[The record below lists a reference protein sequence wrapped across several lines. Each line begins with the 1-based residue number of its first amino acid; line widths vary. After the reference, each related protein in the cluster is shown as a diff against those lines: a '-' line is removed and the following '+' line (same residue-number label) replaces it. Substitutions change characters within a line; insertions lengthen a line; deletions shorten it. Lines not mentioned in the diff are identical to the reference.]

1 MTGCSLT
8 KDNLEDATIY
18 TTVYPIEYLTEFLY
32 SDYATIESI
41 YPNGAD
47 VTTYELTEKQLK
59 EYADSDLFIYNGLGN
74 EKNIA
79 KDMIN
84 INDNLLIIDV
94 SNGLNYTY
102 GIEELWMS
110 PNNYLMLAKNI
121 KDYLIEYLESTT
133 IIDYVENKY
142 DELAEILSLKDA
154 DLRAIGKEARENG
167 TNTLIVSND
176 VFKYLENY
184 GFEIISLDEAT
195 VTESTLNSIRDEFDE
210 GTYDTIIVLDNNYTD
225 NIKSIQNAYEG
236 YQGGKNGNPATDDY
250 IQAVD
255 HSLSAYVASL
265 SPEADSRVREAIQ
278 NAIDAIQQMGEPFAK
293 TARDP
298 AYDSINQNAIAAC
311 QEVTDDLDEVLNLL
325 SNQ

>member
-1 MTGCSLT
+1 MNLIKKGFLLILAIFLTTGCSLT
-8 KDNLEDATIY
+8 KDSLEDATIY
-18 TTVYPIEYLTEFLY
+18 TTVYPIKYLTEFLY
-32 SDYATIESI
+32 SDYAEVDSI

-47 VTTYELTEKQLK
+47 VLNYELTEKQLR
-59 EYADSDLFIYNGLGN
+59 EYAKSDLFIYNGLGN

-133 IIDYVENKY
+133 IIDYVKGKY

-184 GFEIISLDEAT
+184 GFEVISLDEET
-195 VTESTLNSIRDEFDE
+195 VTESTLNSVRDEFDE
-210 GTYDTIIVLDNNYTD
+210 GTYDTIIVLDDNYTD
-225 NIKSIQNAYEG
+225 SINSIIEDYEANTIDVSSMASFVEG
-236 YQGGKNGNPATDDY
+236 SSDY
-250 IQAVD
+250 ITVM
-255 HSLSAYVASL
+255 
-265 SPEADSRVREAIQ
+265 
-278 NAIDAIQQMGEPFAK
+278 QQF
-293 TARDP
+293 
-298 AYDSINQNAIAAC
+298 I
-311 QEVTDDLDEVLNLL
+311 DDLRNLSL
-325 SNQ
+325 TD

>member
-1 MTGCSLT
+1 MNLIKKGFLLVLAIFLTTGCSLT
-8 KDNLEDATIY
+8 KDSLEDATIY
-18 TTVYPIEYLTEFLY
+18 TTVYPIKYLTEFLY
-32 SDYATIESI
+32 SDYAEVDSI

-47 VTTYELTEKQLK
+47 VSNYELTEKQLR
-59 EYADSDLFIYNGLGN
+59 EYAKSDLFIYNGLGN

-133 IIDYVENKY
+133 IIDYVKGKY

-184 GFEIISLDEAT
+184 GFEVISLDEET
-195 VTESTLNSIRDEFDE
+195 VTESTLNSVRDEFDE
-210 GTYDTIIVLDNNYTD
+210 GTYDTIIVLDDNYTD
-225 NIKSIQNAYEG
+225 SINSIIGDYEANTIDVSSMASFVEG
-236 YQGGKNGNPATDDY
+236 SSDY
-250 IQAVD
+250 ITVM
-255 HSLSAYVASL
+255 
-265 SPEADSRVREAIQ
+265 
-278 NAIDAIQQMGEPFAK
+278 QQF
-293 TARDP
+293 
-298 AYDSINQNAIAAC
+298 I
-311 QEVTDDLDEVLNLL
+311 DDLRNLSL
-325 SNQ
+325 TD

>member
-1 MTGCSLT
+1 MNLIKKGFLLILAIFLTTGCSLT
-8 KDNLEDATIY
+8 KDSLEDATIY
-18 TTVYPIEYLTEFLY
+18 TTVYPIKYLTEFLY
-32 SDYATIESI
+32 SDYAEVDSI

-47 VTTYELTEKQLK
+47 VSNYELTEKQLR
-59 EYADSDLFIYNGLGN
+59 EYAKSDLFIYNGLGN

-133 IIDYVENKY
+133 IIDYVESKY

-184 GFEIISLDEAT
+184 GFEVISLDEET
-195 VTESTLNSIRDEFDE
+195 VTESTLNSVRDEFDE
-210 GTYDTIIVLDNNYTD
+210 GTYDTMIVLDNNYTD
-225 NIKSIQNAYEG
+225 SINSIIEDYEANTIDVSSMASFVEG
-236 YQGGKNGNPATDDY
+236 SSDY
-250 IQAVD
+250 ITVM
-255 HSLSAYVASL
+255 
-265 SPEADSRVREAIQ
+265 
-278 NAIDAIQQMGEPFAK
+278 QQF
-293 TARDP
+293 
-298 AYDSINQNAIAAC
+298 I
-311 QEVTDDLDEVLNLL
+311 DDLRNLSL
-325 SNQ
+325 TD

>member
-1 MTGCSLT
+1 MNLIKKGFLLVLAIFLTTGCSLT
-8 KDNLEDATIY
+8 KDSLEDATIY
-18 TTVYPIEYLTEFLY
+18 TTVYPIKYLTEFLY
-32 SDYATIESI
+32 SDYAEVDSI

-47 VTTYELTEKQLK
+47 VPNYELTEKQLR
-59 EYADSDLFIYNGLGN
+59 EYAKSDLFIYNGLGN

-133 IIDYVENKY
+133 IIDYVKGKY

-184 GFEIISLDEAT
+184 GFEVISLDEET
-195 VTESTLNSIRDEFDE
+195 VTESTLNSVRDEFDE
-210 GTYDTIIVLDNNYTD
+210 GTYDTIIVLDDNYTD
-225 NIKSIQNAYEG
+225 SINSIIEDYEANTIDVSSMASFVEG
-236 YQGGKNGNPATDDY
+236 SSDY
-250 IQAVD
+250 ITVM
-255 HSLSAYVASL
+255 
-265 SPEADSRVREAIQ
+265 
-278 NAIDAIQQMGEPFAK
+278 QQF
-293 TARDP
+293 
-298 AYDSINQNAIAAC
+298 I
-311 QEVTDDLDEVLNLL
+311 DDLRNLSL
-325 SNQ
+325 TD

>member
-1 MTGCSLT
+1 MNLIKKGFLLILAIFLTTGCSLT
-8 KDNLEDATIY
+8 KDSLEDATIY
-18 TTVYPIEYLTEFLY
+18 TTVYPIKYLTEFLY
-32 SDYATIESI
+32 SDYAEVDSI

-47 VTTYELTEKQLK
+47 VPNYELTEKQLR
-59 EYADSDLFIYNGLGN
+59 EYAKSDLFIYNGLGN

-133 IIDYVENKY
+133 IIDYVESKY

-184 GFEIISLDEAT
+184 GFEVISLDEKT
-195 VTESTLNSIRDEFDE
+195 VTESTLNSVRDEFDE

-225 NIKSIQNAYEG
+225 SINSIIEDYEA
-236 YQGGKNGNPATDDY
+236 NTIDVSSMASFVEDSSDY
-250 IQAVD
+250 ITVM
-255 HSLSAYVASL
+255 
-265 SPEADSRVREAIQ
+265 
-278 NAIDAIQQMGEPFAK
+278 QQF
-293 TARDP
+293 
-298 AYDSINQNAIAAC
+298 I
-311 QEVTDDLDEVLNLL
+311 DDLRNLSL
-325 SNQ
+325 TD

>member
-1 MTGCSLT
+1 MNLIKKGFLLILAIFLTTGCSLT
-8 KDNLEDATIY
+8 KDSLEDATIY

-32 SDYATIESI
+32 SDYAEVDSI

-47 VTTYELTEKQLK
+47 VSNYELTEKQLR
-59 EYADSDLFIYNGLGN
+59 EYAKSDLFIYNGLGN

-133 IIDYVENKY
+133 IIDYVESKY

-184 GFEIISLDEAT
+184 GFEVISLDEKT
-195 VTESTLNSIRDEFDE
+195 VTESTLNSVRDEFDE
-210 GTYDTIIVLDNNYTD
+210 GTYDTIIVLDDNYTD
-225 NIKSIQNAYEG
+225 SINSIIEDYEANTIDVSSMASFVEG
-236 YQGGKNGNPATDDY
+236 SSDY
-250 IQAVD
+250 ITVM
-255 HSLSAYVASL
+255 
-265 SPEADSRVREAIQ
+265 
-278 NAIDAIQQMGEPFAK
+278 QQF
-293 TARDP
+293 
-298 AYDSINQNAIAAC
+298 I
-311 QEVTDDLDEVLNLL
+311 DDLRNLSL
-325 SNQ
+325 TD

>member
-1 MTGCSLT
+1 MNLIKKGFLLILAIFLTTGCSLT
-8 KDNLEDATIY
+8 KDSLEDATIY
-18 TTVYPIEYLTEFLY
+18 TTVYPIGYLTEFLY
-32 SDYATIESI
+32 SDYAEVDSI

-47 VTTYELTEKQLK
+47 VSNYELTEKQLR
-59 EYADSDLFIYNGLGN
+59 EYAKSDLFIYNGLGN

-133 IIDYVENKY
+133 IIDYVESKY

-184 GFEIISLDEAT
+184 GFEVISLDEKT
-195 VTESTLNSIRDEFDE
+195 VTESTLNSVRDEFDE

-225 NIKSIQNAYEG
+225 SINSIIEDYEANTIDVSSMASFVEG
-236 YQGGKNGNPATDDY
+236 SSDY
-250 IQAVD
+250 ITVM
-255 HSLSAYVASL
+255 
-265 SPEADSRVREAIQ
+265 
-278 NAIDAIQQMGEPFAK
+278 QQF
-293 TARDP
+293 
-298 AYDSINQNAIAAC
+298 I
-311 QEVTDDLDEVLNLL
+311 DDLRNLSL
-325 SNQ
+325 TD

>member
-1 MTGCSLT
+1 MNLIKKIFLLGLTSFLMTGCSLT

-94 SNGLNYTY
+94 ANGLNYTY

-110 PNNYLMLAKNI
+110 PNNCLMLAKNI

-133 IIDYVENKY
+133 IIDYVKAKY
-142 DELAEILSLKDA
+142 AELSEILSLKDA
-154 DLRAIGKEARENG
+154 DLRAIGKEAKENG

-176 VFKYLENY
+176 VFKFLENY
-184 GFEIISLDEAT
+184 GFEIISLDENT
-195 VTESTLNSIRDEFDE
+195 LTESTFNSIREEFDD
-210 GTYDTIIVLDNNYTD
+210 GTYDTLIILDDNYTD
-225 NIKSIQNAYEG
+225 NINSIIEDYEANTISVKSMASFEDGSHDYLTNMQQFIDDIRNLSL
-236 YQGGKNGNPATDDY
+236 TD
-250 IQAVD
+250 
-255 HSLSAYVASL
+255 
-265 SPEADSRVREAIQ
+265 
-278 NAIDAIQQMGEPFAK
+278 
-293 TARDP
+293 
-298 AYDSINQNAIAAC
+298 
-311 QEVTDDLDEVLNLL
+311 
-325 SNQ
+325 

>member
-1 MTGCSLT
+1 MNLIKKIFLLGLTSFLMTGCSLT

-94 SNGLNYTY
+94 ANGLNYTY

-110 PNNYLMLAKNI
+110 PNNCLMLAKNI

-133 IIDYVENKY
+133 IIDYVKAKY
-142 DELAEILSLKDA
+142 AELSEILSLKDA
-154 DLRAIGKEARENG
+154 DLRAIGKEAKENG

-176 VFKYLENY
+176 VFKFLENY
-184 GFEIISLDEAT
+184 GFEIISLDENT
-195 VTESTLNSIRDEFDE
+195 LTESTLNSIREEFDD
-210 GTYDTIIVLDNNYTD
+210 GTYDTLIILDDNYTD
-225 NIKSIQNAYEG
+225 NINSIIEDYEANTINVKSMASFEDGSNDYLTNMQQFIDDIRNLSL
-236 YQGGKNGNPATDDY
+236 TD
-250 IQAVD
+250 
-255 HSLSAYVASL
+255 
-265 SPEADSRVREAIQ
+265 
-278 NAIDAIQQMGEPFAK
+278 
-293 TARDP
+293 
-298 AYDSINQNAIAAC
+298 
-311 QEVTDDLDEVLNLL
+311 
-325 SNQ
+325 

>member
-1 MTGCSLT
+1 M
-8 KDNLEDATIY
+8 N
-18 TTVYPIEYLTEFLY
+18 
-32 SDYATIESI
+32 
-41 YPNGAD
+41 
-47 VTTYELTEKQLK
+47 
-59 EYADSDLFIYNGLGN
+59 EYAKSDLFIYNGLGN

-225 NIKSIQNAYEG
+225 NIKSIIEESEANTINVSSMSSFIEG
-236 YQGGKNGNPATDDY
+236 SNDYVTNMQRFIDDVRNLTLTD
-250 IQAVD
+250 
-255 HSLSAYVASL
+255 
-265 SPEADSRVREAIQ
+265 
-278 NAIDAIQQMGEPFAK
+278 
-293 TARDP
+293 
-298 AYDSINQNAIAAC
+298 
-311 QEVTDDLDEVLNLL
+311 
-325 SNQ
+325 

>member
-1 MTGCSLT
+1 MNLIKKGFLLILAIFLTTGCSLT
-8 KDNLEDATIY
+8 KDSLEDATIY
-18 TTVYPIEYLTEFLY
+18 TTVYPIGYLTEFLY
-32 SDYATIESI
+32 SDYAEVDSI

-47 VTTYELTEKQLK
+47 VSNYELTEKQLR
-59 EYADSDLFIYNGLGN
+59 EYAKSDLFIYNGLGN

-133 IIDYVENKY
+133 IIDYVKGKY

-184 GFEIISLDEAT
+184 GFEVISLDEET
-195 VTESTLNSIRDEFDE
+195 VTESTLNSVRDEFDE
-210 GTYDTIIVLDNNYTD
+210 GTYDTIIVLDDNYTD
-225 NIKSIQNAYEG
+225 SINSIIGDYEANTIDVSSMASFVEG
-236 YQGGKNGNPATDDY
+236 SSDY
-250 IQAVD
+250 ITVM
-255 HSLSAYVASL
+255 
-265 SPEADSRVREAIQ
+265 
-278 NAIDAIQQMGEPFAK
+278 QQF
-293 TARDP
+293 
-298 AYDSINQNAIAAC
+298 I
-311 QEVTDDLDEVLNLL
+311 DDLRNLSL
-325 SNQ
+325 TDVKH

>member
-1 MTGCSLT
+1 MNLIKKGFLLILAIFLTTGCSLT
-8 KDNLEDATIY
+8 KDSLEDATIY
-18 TTVYPIEYLTEFLY
+18 TTVYPIKYLTEFLY
-32 SDYATIESI
+32 SDYAEVDSI

-47 VTTYELTEKQLK
+47 VPNYELTEKQLR
-59 EYADSDLFIYNGLGN
+59 EYAKSDLFIYNGLGN

-102 GIEELWMS
+102 DIEELWMS

-133 IIDYVENKY
+133 IIDYVESKY

-184 GFEIISLDEAT
+184 GFEVISLDEET
-195 VTESTLNSIRDEFDE
+195 VTESTLNSVRDEFDE

-225 NIKSIQNAYEG
+225 SINSIIEDYEANTIDVSSMASFVEG
-236 YQGGKNGNPATDDY
+236 SSDY
-250 IQAVD
+250 ITVM
-255 HSLSAYVASL
+255 
-265 SPEADSRVREAIQ
+265 
-278 NAIDAIQQMGEPFAK
+278 QQF
-293 TARDP
+293 
-298 AYDSINQNAIAAC
+298 I
-311 QEVTDDLDEVLNLL
+311 DDLRNLSL
-325 SNQ
+325 TD

>member
-1 MTGCSLT
+1 MNLIKKGFLLILAIFLTTGCSLT
-8 KDNLEDATIY
+8 KDSLEDATIY
-18 TTVYPIEYLTEFLY
+18 TTVYPIKYLTEFLY
-32 SDYATIESI
+32 SDYAEVDSI

-47 VTTYELTEKQLK
+47 VPNYELTEKQLR
-59 EYADSDLFIYNGLGN
+59 EYAKSDLFIYNGLGN

-133 IIDYVENKY
+133 IIDYVESKY

-167 TNTLIVSND
+167 ANTLIVSND

-184 GFEIISLDEAT
+184 GFEVISLDEKT
-195 VTESTLNSIRDEFDE
+195 VTESTLNSVRDEFDE

-225 NIKSIQNAYEG
+225 SINSIIEDYEANTIDVSSMASFVEG
-236 YQGGKNGNPATDDY
+236 SSDY
-250 IQAVD
+250 ITVM
-255 HSLSAYVASL
+255 
-265 SPEADSRVREAIQ
+265 
-278 NAIDAIQQMGEPFAK
+278 QQF
-293 TARDP
+293 
-298 AYDSINQNAIAAC
+298 I
-311 QEVTDDLDEVLNLL
+311 DDLRNLSL
-325 SNQ
+325 TD

>member
-1 MTGCSLT
+1 MNIIKKAVMLGLASCLVSGCSLT
-8 KDNLEDATIY
+8 KDSLEDASIY

-32 SDYATIESI
+32 SDYADIDSI

-47 VTTYELTEKQLK
+47 ITTYELTEKQL
-59 EYADSDLFIYNGLGN
+59 ESYARSDLFIYNGLGN

-84 INDNLLIIDV
+84 INDDLLIIDV

-133 IIDYVENKY
+133 IIDYVQNKY
-142 DELAEILSLKDA
+142 AELAEILSLKDA
-154 DLRAIGKEARENG
+154 DLRAIGKEASENG

-184 GFEIISLDEAT
+184 GFEIISLDEASLT
-195 VTESTLNSIRDEFDE
+195 DSILNSVREEFAE
-210 GTYDTIIVLDNNYTD
+210 ENYDTIIILDNNYTD
-225 NIKSIQNAYEG
+225 NINSIIEEYDVNTINVSSMASFTEG
-236 YQGGKNGNPATDDY
+236 SNDY
-250 IQAVD
+250 ITVTQ
-255 HSLSAYVASL
+255 
-265 SPEADSRVREAIQ
+265 RF
-278 NAIDAIQQMGEPFAK
+278 IDDIRNL
-293 TARDP
+293 TL
-298 AYDSINQNAIAAC
+298 
-311 QEVTDDLDEVLNLL
+311 TD
-325 SNQ
+325 

>member
-1 MTGCSLT
+1 MNLIKKGFLLVLAIFLTTGCSLT
-8 KDNLEDATIY
+8 KDSLEDATIY
-18 TTVYPIEYLTEFLY
+18 TTVYPIGYLTEFLY
-32 SDYATIESI
+32 SDYAEVDSI

-47 VTTYELTEKQLK
+47 VSNYELTEKQLR
-59 EYADSDLFIYNGLGN
+59 EYAKSDLFIYNGLGN

-133 IIDYVENKY
+133 IIDYVKGKY

-184 GFEIISLDEAT
+184 GFEVISLDEET
-195 VTESTLNSIRDEFDE
+195 VTESTLNSVRDEFDE
-210 GTYDTIIVLDNNYTD
+210 GTYDTIIVLDDNYTD
-225 NIKSIQNAYEG
+225 SINSIIGDYEANTIDVSSMASFVEG
-236 YQGGKNGNPATDDY
+236 SSDY
-250 IQAVD
+250 ITFM
-255 HSLSAYVASL
+255 
-265 SPEADSRVREAIQ
+265 
-278 NAIDAIQQMGEPFAK
+278 QQF
-293 TARDP
+293 
-298 AYDSINQNAIAAC
+298 I
-311 QEVTDDLDEVLNLL
+311 DDLRNLSLTL
-325 SNQ
+325 SFGEKNS

>member
-1 MTGCSLT
+1 MNLIKKGFLLILAIFLTTGCSLT
-8 KDNLEDATIY
+8 KDSLEDATIY
-18 TTVYPIEYLTEFLY
+18 TTVYPIKYLTEFLY
-32 SDYATIESI
+32 SDYAEVDSI

-47 VTTYELTEKQLK
+47 VPNYELTEKQLR
-59 EYADSDLFIYNGLGN
+59 EYAKSDLFIYNGLGN

-133 IIDYVENKY
+133 IIDYVESKY

-184 GFEIISLDEAT
+184 GFEVISLDEKT
-195 VTESTLNSIRDEFDE
+195 VTESTLNSVRDEFDE
-210 GTYDTIIVLDNNYTD
+210 GTYDTIIVLDDNYTD
-225 NIKSIQNAYEG
+225 SINSIIEDYEANTIDVSSMASFVEG
-236 YQGGKNGNPATDDY
+236 SSDY
-250 IQAVD
+250 ITVM
-255 HSLSAYVASL
+255 
-265 SPEADSRVREAIQ
+265 
-278 NAIDAIQQMGEPFAK
+278 QQF
-293 TARDP
+293 
-298 AYDSINQNAIAAC
+298 I
-311 QEVTDDLDEVLNLL
+311 DDLRNLSL
-325 SNQ
+325 TD

>member
-1 MTGCSLT
+1 MNLIKKGFLLILAIFLTTGCSLT
-8 KDNLEDATIY
+8 KDSLEDATIY
-18 TTVYPIEYLTEFLY
+18 TTVYPIGYLTEFLY
-32 SDYATIESI
+32 SDYAEVDSI

-47 VTTYELTEKQLK
+47 VSNYELTEKQLR
-59 EYADSDLFIYNGLGN
+59 EYAKSDLFIYNGLGN

-133 IIDYVENKY
+133 IIDYVKGKY

-184 GFEIISLDEAT
+184 GFEVISLDEET
-195 VTESTLNSIRDEFDE
+195 VTESTLNSVRDEFDE
-210 GTYDTIIVLDNNYTD
+210 GTYDTIIVLDDNYTD
-225 NIKSIQNAYEG
+225 SINSIIGDYEANTIDVSSMASFVEG
-236 YQGGKNGNPATDDY
+236 SSDY
-250 IQAVD
+250 ITVM
-255 HSLSAYVASL
+255 
-265 SPEADSRVREAIQ
+265 
-278 NAIDAIQQMGEPFAK
+278 QQF
-293 TARDP
+293 
-298 AYDSINQNAIAAC
+298 I
-311 QEVTDDLDEVLNLL
+311 DDLRNLSL
-325 SNQ
+325 TD

>member
-1 MTGCSLT
+1 MNLIKKGFLLVLAIFLTTGCSLT
-8 KDNLEDATIY
+8 KDSLEDATIY
-18 TTVYPIEYLTEFLY
+18 TTVYPIGYLTEFLY
-32 SDYATIESI
+32 SDYAEVDSI

-47 VTTYELTEKQLK
+47 VSNYELTEKQLR
-59 EYADSDLFIYNGLGN
+59 EYAKSDLFIYNGLGN

-133 IIDYVENKY
+133 IIDYVESKY

-184 GFEIISLDEAT
+184 GFEVI
-195 VTESTLNSIRDEFDE
+195 
-210 GTYDTIIVLDNNYTD
+210 
-225 NIKSIQNAYEG
+225 
-236 YQGGKNGNPATDDY
+236 
-250 IQAVD
+250 
-255 HSLSAYVASL
+255 
-265 SPEADSRVREAIQ
+265 
-278 NAIDAIQQMGEPFAK
+278 
-293 TARDP
+293 
-298 AYDSINQNAIAAC
+298 
-311 QEVTDDLDEVLNLL
+311 
-325 SNQ
+325 

>member
-1 MTGCSLT
+1 MNLIKKGFLLILAIFLTTGCSLT
-8 KDNLEDATIY
+8 KDSLEDATIY

-32 SDYATIESI
+32 SDYAEVDSI

-47 VTTYELTEKQLK
+47 VSNYELTEKQLR
-59 EYADSDLFIYNGLGN
+59 EYAKSDLFIYNGLGN

-133 IIDYVENKY
+133 IIDYVESKY

-184 GFEIISLDEAT
+184 GFEVISLDEKT
-195 VTESTLNSIRDEFDE
+195 VTESTLNSVRDEFDE

-225 NIKSIQNAYEG
+225 SINSIIEDYEANTIDVSSMASFVEG
-236 YQGGKNGNPATDDY
+236 SSDY
-250 IQAVD
+250 ITVM
-255 HSLSAYVASL
+255 
-265 SPEADSRVREAIQ
+265 
-278 NAIDAIQQMGEPFAK
+278 QQF
-293 TARDP
+293 
-298 AYDSINQNAIAAC
+298 I
-311 QEVTDDLDEVLNLL
+311 DDLRNLSL
-325 SNQ
+325 TD

>member
-1 MTGCSLT
+1 MNLIKKGFLLVLAIFLTTGCSLT
-8 KDNLEDATIY
+8 KDSLEDATIY
-18 TTVYPIEYLTEFLY
+18 TTVYPIGYLTEFLY
-32 SDYATIESI
+32 SDYAEVDSI

-47 VTTYELTEKQLK
+47 VLNYELTEKQLR
-59 EYADSDLFIYNGLGN
+59 EYAKSDLFIYNGLGN

-133 IIDYVENKY
+133 IIDYVKGKY

-184 GFEIISLDEAT
+184 GFEVISLDEET
-195 VTESTLNSIRDEFDE
+195 VTESTLNSVRDEFDE
-210 GTYDTIIVLDNNYTD
+210 GTYDTIIVLDDNYTD
-225 NIKSIQNAYEG
+225 SINSIIEDYEANTIDVSSMASFVEG
-236 YQGGKNGNPATDDY
+236 SSDY
-250 IQAVD
+250 ITV
-255 HSLSAYVASL
+255 
-265 SPEADSRVREAIQ
+265 
-278 NAIDAIQQMGEPFAK
+278 IQQF
-293 TARDP
+293 
-298 AYDSINQNAIAAC
+298 I
-311 QEVTDDLDEVLNLL
+311 DDLRNLSL
-325 SNQ
+325 TD